1 MRKVIHQSKKNN
13 IKVVKD
19 FKKDGDY
26 SYTVTDYQG
35 NFIENLGNRDL
46 ESLNRYLKL

>member
-1 MRKVIHQSKKNN
+1 MRKLIHQSKKNN
-13 IKVVKD
+13 IKVFKD

-26 SYTVTDYQG
+26 TYIVTDFQN

-46 ESLNRYLKL
+46 GSVNRYLKL

>member
-1 MRKVIHQSKKNN
+1 MQQVIHRSKKNN
-13 IKVVKD
+13 IKIVKH

-26 SYTVTDYQG
+26 SYIVTDYQG

-46 ESLNRYLKL
+46 ESVNRYLKL